1 MDTLFSFRSLGMTI
15 TDLRNPCSTLVKISS
30 LGNTRR
36 FSGKCSRDSALRSS
50 LSESD
55 LAGEEILQI
64 FLKERQLNGD
74 IISKTSDILW
84 TGNKGFISPE
94 TSSMDKNQGIEEV
107 TEDESSGGYLKLTQ
121 AHKWISGDSIA
132 PYNRKYD
139 IKKWQ
144 NDSEKRKRLNL
155 LKYDALKRELLLLT
169 TGIGAACSGYCLLTL
184 SVQASISYALGVVFS
199 CIYLQLV
206 YYHVDGISK
215 EDIPLI
221 FMQKKSKKIGIRSE
235 DLKNFFEKIVRG
247 SAFALSSPR
256 LVIPAAI
263 YGLWGLS
270 HHFFSDL
277 FDFQLVPAMFGLF
290 AYKAAAL
297 VQVYRDNED
306 LRFIFPDGEG
316 LE

>member
-1 MDTLFSFRSLGMTI
+1 MDTLFSVGLLGVTS
-15 TDLRNPCSTLVKISS
+15 TDRRNPCYHIIKTFPLYDI
-30 LGNTRR
+30 RR
-36 FSGKCSRDSALRSS
+36 ISGKSPRVSALRSS
-50 LSESD
+50 LSESA

-74 IISKTSDILW
+74 IISKASDRLW
-84 TGNKGFISPE
+84 TRNKSFISPE
-94 TSSMDKNQGIEEV
+94 TSTMDNSQGLDEV
-107 TEDESSGGYLKLTQ
+107 AEDENSGGYLKLTKT
-121 AHKWISGDSIA
+121 HKWISGDSIA
-132 PYNRKYD
+132 PNNRKYD
-139 IKKWQ
+139 VKNWQ

-199 CIYLQLV
+199 CLYLQQL
-206 YYHVDGISK
+206 YYHVDCISK
-215 EDIPLI
+215 EDIPPI
-221 FMQKKSKKIGIRSE
+221 FLQKKSKKIGIRSE
-235 DLKNFFEKIVRG
+235 DLKNFLEKTVRG
-247 SAFALSSPR
+247 SALALSSPR

-270 HHFFSDL
+270 HHFYSDF

-306 LRFIFPDGEG
+306 LGFIFPDNEG
-316 LE
+316 WE